1 MRAPTRP
8 EACLLAALLA
18 WPAVQAQSDRALPG
32 KTLGD
37 LIRESKRQQAQTLL
51 GEPPKPVASP
61 LKPRPAQEAVKGRP
75 AQAPEIAKP
84 PLLWSLVGADQK
96 LVAEVIYEQRVLVVK
111 LDEGDRQIG
120 PWVIERYDTQ
130 GLHLSTSG
138 PGNRPKKLWL
148 AAPAPGASV
157 AQFASALPDSSAK
170 VQPFALSPAAAADG
184 AKPLLPGPLA
194 PPPIPLGRTP

>member
-18 WPAVQAQSDRALPG
+18 WPAVQAQRDGALPG

-51 GEPPKPVASP
+51 GEPPKPVARP
-61 LKPRPAQEAVKGRP
+61 LKPRPAQE
-75 AQAPEIAKP
+75 PEIAKP

-170 VQPFALSPAAAADG
+170 VQPFALSPAAAADS
-184 AKPLLPGPLA
+184 AKPLLPGPVA